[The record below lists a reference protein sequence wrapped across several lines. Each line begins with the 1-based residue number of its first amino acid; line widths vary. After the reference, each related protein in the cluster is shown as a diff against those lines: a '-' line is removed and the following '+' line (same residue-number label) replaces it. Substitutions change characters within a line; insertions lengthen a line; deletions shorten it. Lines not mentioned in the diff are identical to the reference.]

1 MLRRLLGNPSMR
13 LSSIALRAAVLGLAS
28 VSLSG
33 CLAATVVG
41 AAVGTTAKVASGT
54 VHVGHMAVNAA
65 TGGGDKSDKKD
76 GGQ

>member
-1 MLRRLLGNPSMR
+1 MH
-13 LSSIALRAAVLGLAS
+13 LSSIAVRTAVLGLACL
-28 VSLSG
+28 SLSG
-33 CLAATVVG
+33 CLAASVAG
-41 AAVGTTAKVASGT
+41 AAVGVAGAAVGATAKVATGT